1 MTITN
6 RSNSSLAKHTLNTIS
21 SQLDIGF
28 GTSGLRGTIEAL
40 SPEICY
46 TYTKAFIQNIC
57 QDASHLAIAM
67 DLRPSSPL
75 IVKACI
81 QAIEDCHL
89 NAIYCGTLATPALAH
104 FAMSHKIPC
113 IMVTG
118 SHIPFDRNGLKFYR
132 LDGEIS
138 KQDEE
143 TIQASEVTPSS
154 SAFILERKNLPPIDS
169 RAAELFTQRYCDI
182 YKSHSLEGLSIGF
195 YQHASVAR
203 DHLTHLLEHLGA
215 SVTPLDRCDHFVA
228 LDTESISEEDN
239 LRAKHWT
246 KAGKFDALISTDGD
260 GDRPLLGDEKGNWIR
275 GDILGLLT
283 AKSLKAKQVVTPI
296 NANSDIN
303 ETRFTQVLKTKIGSP
318 FVIEGL
324 EKIKQDV
331 KQHQAVG
338 FEANGGFL
346 LASNWEVNGK
356 TLAQL
361 ATRDSY
367 LPLLSALFQCASSGQ
382 PISHRVNHLVSRY
395 TASNSAKTRS
405 SELNQTFIE
414 TISQSNDLQKQLI
427 LALYSACDDIILEK
441 VNQLDG
447 FRMMLSNQDIIHIRA
462 SGNSPELRCYAE
474 SQSAQLSQNLV
485 KNTLEWLSLNLMK
498 E

>member
-1 MTITN
+1 MTNT
-6 RSNSSLAKHTLNTIS
+6 STPFLKLTLKAL
-21 SQLDIGF
+21 SQHLDMGF

-46 TYTKAFIQNIC
+46 AYTKAFIQNIC
-57 QDASHLAIAM
+57 QNATHLAIAM

-75 IVKACI
+75 ITKACI
-81 QAIEDCHL
+81 QAIEDCNV

-132 LDGEIS
+132 LDGEIN

-143 TIQASEVTPSS
+143 TIQASEITLSS
-154 SAFILERKNLPPIDS
+154 STFILKRNNLPPIDS

-182 YKSHSLEGLSIGF
+182 YKNHSLEGLSIGF
-195 YQHASVAR
+195 YQHSSVAR
-203 DHLTHLLEHLGA
+203 DHLTHLLEYLGA
-215 SVTPLDRCDHFVA
+215 RVTPLDRCDHFVA
-228 LDTESISEEDN
+228 LDTESISEEDA
-239 LRAKHWT
+239 LRAKHWI

-283 AKSLKAKQVVTPI
+283 AKSLNAKHVVTPI

-303 ETRFTQVLKTKIGSP
+303 ETRFSQVLTTKIGSP

-356 TLAQL
+356 TLVQL

-367 LPLLSALFQCASSGQ
+367 LPLLSALFQCVSSGQ

-395 TASNSAKTRS
+395 TASNSTKTRS

-414 TISQSNDLQKQLI
+414 IISQSKDLQKQLI
-427 LALYSACDDIILEK
+427 LALYSVKGDIILEK
-441 VNQLDG
+441 VNRLDG
-447 FRMMLSNQDIIHIRA
+447 FRMTLSNQDIIHIRA
-462 SGNSPELRCYAE
+462 SGNAPELRCYAE
-474 SQSAQLSQNLV
+474 SQSAQLSESLV
-485 KNTLEWLSLNLMK
+485 KNTLEWLRLNLMK